1 MDWVAGV
8 DGFKSQWCV
17 VLLNLRTEERC
28 ARIVPTFSGLL
39 EIPEQPSIVCV
50 DIPIGLPE
58 VTLPGGRSCEREA
71 RRLLGSKAS
80 SVFSALGR
88 TALKGSSQP
97 DASAR
102 NRAAGGVGISAQA
115 WGLSKKLREADEA
128 MTPERQRLVYE
139 VHPEVSFWALNEN
152 RPMAARKKSPEG
164 AAERAEVLSKDGF
177 PREFVQQLPTGL
189 RVGLDD
195 FLDACVAAWTA
206 QRISTGQ
213 AGRLPVRTECDARGL
228 DMAIWY

>member
-17 VLLNLRTEERC
+17 VLLSLRTEELR

-39 EIPEQPSIVCV
+39 EIPERPSIVCV

-58 VTLPGGRSCEREA
+58 VTRRGGRSCESEA
-71 RRLLGSKAS
+71 RRLLGRRAS

-88 TALKGSSQP
+88 AALKGSSQP
-97 DASAR
+97 EASTR
-102 NRAAGGVGISAQA
+102 NKAAGGVGIGVQA
-115 WGLSKKLREADEA
+115 WGLSKKLKEADEA
-128 MTPERQRLVYE
+128 MSPERQGVIYE
-139 VHPEVSFWALNEN
+139 VHPEVSFWALNGN
-152 RPMAARKKSPEG
+152 RPMAAGKKSPEG
-164 AAERAEVLSKDGF
+164 ARERVEILSTGGF

-189 RVGLDD
+189 RVGRDD

-206 QRISTGQ
+206 KRISTGQ
-213 AGRLPVRTECDARGL
+213 AGRLPARVECDGRGL